1 MDSRDELP
9 HHRRSLRLRG
19 FDYSVGAL
27 YFVTLCTRNKECI
40 FGHVHNEQMY
50 LNELGRCVEHEWRRT
65 CELRGDDV
73 QLHSVIVMPNHLHAI
88 VELHPGEG
96 DHLVPYWMKPEIQFR
111 DDLPIQRTS
120 VSRSLGAII
129 RGFKGATSRLAGR
142 SIWQRNYYEHIIR
155 HNKEMEEITKYIQ
168 NNPIRWGSPKAD
180 PL

>member
-40 FGHVHNEQMY
+40 FGHVHNGKMY

-65 CELRGDDV
+65 CELRGNDV

>member
-1 MDSRDELP
+1 
-9 HHRRSLRLRG
+9 
-19 FDYSVGAL
+19 
-27 YFVTLCTRNKECI
+27 
-40 FGHVHNEQMY
+40 
-50 LNELGRCVEHEWRRT
+50 
-65 CELRGDDV
+65 
-73 QLHSVIVMPNHLHAI
+73 
-88 VELHPGEG
+88 
-96 DHLVPYWMKPEIQFR
+96 MKPEIQFR